1 MSRVIKF
8 RGINVIGEFAYGLL
22 VGGALKNSEF
32 KFCIENDSGLITPIR
47 TGTESQFTGLHDVTG
62 EEIYEGDI
70 VRWGHIAGYEEYNPR
85 KAVVEFSPDLT
96 FATFNL
102 EKNHKFRFGNFAYRN
117 TDDALEIIG
126 NIYQNPE
133 LLNHG

>member
-1 MSRVIKF
+1 MSAIKY
-8 RGINVIGEFAYGLL
+8 RQL
-22 VGGALKNSEF
+22 VGDRWHYWGFLPSSDIKRLLFTGPVTNQQT
-32 KFCIENDSGLITPIR
+32 NPIHC
-47 TGTESQFTGLHDVTG
+47 QFTGLHDVTG

-102 EKNHKFRFGNFAYRN
+102 EKNNKFRFGNFAYRN